1 MRIFFLG
8 APIPLTLDEQLLAAK
23 TCHWFQNQMQS
34 YAIPIRTAMPQLT
47 HCFSEPANIVS
58 MQVQDFARSPSSQHH
73 NVFLGIFLDWGS
85 VQKQF
90 LKYLYVVFVVL
101 CLFFVFFFP
110 KNFRAA
116 FLKAIVSSFYV
127 NVRLPQVTIKKVTA
141 NHVLMLV
148 FHLLNI
154 TDVIL
159 KISPE
164 NVC

>member
-73 NVFLGIFLDWGS
+73 NVFLGIFLD
-85 VQKQF
+85 
-90 LKYLYVVFVVL
+90 
-101 CLFFVFFFP
+101 
-110 KNFRAA
+110 
-116 FLKAIVSSFYV
+116 
-127 NVRLPQVTIKKVTA
+127 
-141 NHVLMLV
+141 
-148 FHLLNI
+148 
-154 TDVIL
+154 
-159 KISPE
+159 
-164 NVC
+164 